1 MTKILVVDDSAVDRR
16 LIGGLLFQGQQF
28 EIEYAETVA
37 DALRFLEQ
45 EVPDLIV
52 TDLHMPDRSGLEL
65 VAAVRLEHPGV
76 PVILVTGQGRESLAA
91 EALHYGAA
99 GYVPKS
105 LLHQRLLEVVNETL
119 DIGRGNKSYERLI
132 SCLRRCD
139 FRFRLANDLGLID
152 PLVDLVQQMAS
163 GMNLT
168 DATGRYRLAAAIK
181 EGLLNAI
188 VRGNLE
194 FCAAEIRDSHVV
206 QSEPKLSTKLLLRA
220 QQKPF
225 CDRSVEVQ
233 VNCLVDRAEIV
244 IRDEGPGFAWEN
256 ALAAARDVNALAKST
271 SRGLVLM
278 QAFMDEVR
286 YNKQGNELTLV
297 KLNESPAVAV
307 TAKSA

>member
-28 EIEYAETVA
+28 EIEYAENVA
-37 DALRFLEQ
+37 DALRFLNES
-45 EVPDLIV
+45 EPDLIV

-65 VAAVRLEHPGV
+65 VATVRLEHPGI

-99 GYVPKS
+99 GYVPKA
-105 LLHQRLLEVVNETL
+105 LLHQRLLEVVKETL
-119 DIGRGNKSYERLI
+119 DLGRDNKSYERLI
-132 SCLRRCD
+132 SCLRRCE
-139 FRFRLANDLGLID
+139 FRFQLANDLALID

-168 DATGRYRLAAAIK
+168 DPTGRYRLAAAIK

-194 FCAAEIRDSHVV
+194 FCAAELRDSHVA
-206 QSEPKLSTKLLLRA
+206 QTDPKLSAKLLLRA

-225 CDRSVEVQ
+225 VDRTVDVQ
-233 VNCLVDRAEIV
+233 VNCFVERAEIV

-256 ALAAARDVNALAKST
+256 ALATARDVNALAKPN

-286 YNKQGNELTLV
+286 YNKEGNELTLV
-297 KLNESPAVAV
+297 KRTESPVPV
-307 TAKSA
+307 QTARSA

>member
-1 MTKILVVDDSAVDRR
+1 MAKILVVDDSAVDRR
-16 LIGGLLFQGQQF
+16 LIGGLLFQGQQH
-28 EIEYAETVA
+28 EIEYAENVS
-37 DALRFLEQ
+37 DALRYLEEEQ
-45 EVPDLIV
+45 PDLIV

-119 DIGRGNKSYERLI
+119 ELGLGNKSYERLI
-132 SCLRRCD
+132 SCLRHCN
-139 FRFRLANDLGLID
+139 FRFRLQNDLALID

-163 GMNLT
+163 GMSLT
-168 DATGRYRLAAAIK
+168 DPTGRYRIGAAIK
-181 EGLLNAI
+181 EGLLNAV

-194 FCAAEIRDSHVV
+194 FCAAELRDSHLAVTD
-206 QSEPKLSTKLLLRA
+206 PKLSAKLLLRA
-220 QQKPF
+220 RQKPF
-225 CDRSVEVQ
+225 ADRTVEVE
-233 VNCLVDRAEIV
+233 VNVLVERAEIV
-244 IRDEGPGFAWEN
+244 IRDQGPGFTWES
-256 ALAAARDVNALAKST
+256 ALAAARDVNALGKTT

-278 QAFMDEVR
+278 QAFMDEVK

-297 KLNESPAVAV
+297 KRNDASLLVSA
-307 TAKSA
+307 AKSA